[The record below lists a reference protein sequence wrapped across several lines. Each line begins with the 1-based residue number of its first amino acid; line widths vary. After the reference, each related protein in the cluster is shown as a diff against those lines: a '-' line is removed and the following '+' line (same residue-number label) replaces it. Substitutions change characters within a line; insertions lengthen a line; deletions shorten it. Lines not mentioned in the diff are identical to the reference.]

1 MSNTN
6 QIPTRLE
13 PDNMPDTIQLVAIDM
28 DGTLLNSQHQ
38 LSPGNEVA
46 LRRALAA
53 GVKIIF
59 ATGKTRTSAVP
70 IIEKLKLD
78 TPGVYSQG
86 LVITHGDGSILYER
100 TLAAALAH
108 KMAAFAQAAN
118 CSMVAYSGPDI
129 VTSVRD
135 EYTDVF
141 INYHEP
147 APIAYGS
154 WTAVFAARPVNKFI
168 IVSTKERI
176 DQIRPQLEQT
186 IGQEA
191 TIVQALDYMVE
202 ILPPGASKG
211 DGLRR
216 VLAHLQIDPARVMAL
231 GDGEN
236 DVEML
241 QLAGLGVAMGNAMPA
256 AKKAADVVTATND
269 EDGVA
274 QALARFL
281 R

>member
-1 MSNTN
+1 
-6 QIPTRLE
+6 
-13 PDNMPDTIQLVAIDM
+13 V
-28 DGTLLNSQHQ
+28 
-38 LSPGNEVA
+38 
-46 LRRALAA
+46 
-53 GVKIIF
+53 
-59 ATGKTRTSAVP
+59 
-70 IIEKLKLD
+70 
-78 TPGVYSQG
+78 
-86 LVITHGDGSILYER
+86 
-100 TLAAALAH
+100 
-108 KMAAFAQAAN
+108 AAFAQAAT

-135 EYTDVF
+135 QYTDVF

-256 AKKAADVVTATND
+256 AQQAADVITATND

-281 R
+281 

>member
-6 QIPTRLE
+6 QIPARLE

>member
-6 QIPTRLE
+6 QIPARLE

-108 KMAAFAQAAN
+108 KMAAFAQEAN

-135 EYTDVF
+135 QYTDVF

-154 WTAVFAARPVNKFI
+154 WTAVFTARPVNKFI

>member
-1 MSNTN
+1 MTN
-6 QIPTRLE
+6 
-13 PDNMPDTIQLVAIDM
+13 TIQLVAIDM

-46 LRRALAA
+46 LRRALAH
-53 GVKIIF
+53 GIKIVF

-70 IIEKLKLD
+70 IIDKLKLD

-86 LVITHGDGSILYER
+86 LVVYDGDGSVLYER
-100 TLAAALAH
+100 TLADSLAR
-108 KMAAFAQAAN
+108 KVANFATEAN
-118 CSMVAYSGPDI
+118 CSMVAYSGADI

-135 EYTDVF
+135 AYTDVF
-141 INYHEP
+141 IKYHEP

-154 WTAVFAARPVNKFI
+154 WTAVFAARSINKFI
-168 IVSTKERI
+168 IVSTREHI
-176 DQIRPQLEQT
+176 DQIRPRLEQA
-186 IGQEA
+186 IGHEA

-216 VLAHLQIDPARVMAL
+216 VLAHLQVDPAQVMAI

-241 QLAGLGVAMGNAMPA
+241 EIAGVGVAMGNAMPA
-256 AKKAADVVTATND
+256 ARQVADVVTGTND

-274 QALARFL
+274 QALARL
-281 R
+281 WQ

>member
-6 QIPTRLE
+6 QIPLE

-38 LSPGNEVA
+38 LSPGNEAA

-108 KMAAFAQAAN
+108 KVAAFAQAAT

-135 EYTDVF
+135 PYTDVF

-256 AKKAADVVTATND
+256 AQQAADVITATND

-281 R
+281 

>member
-1 MSNTN
+1 MTMTMTMTN
-6 QIPTRLE
+6 
-13 PDNMPDTIQLVAIDM
+13 TIQLVAIDM
-28 DGTLLNSQHQ
+28 DGTLLNSRHQ
-38 LSPGNEVA
+38 LSPGNEAA
-46 LRRALAA
+46 LRRAQEA
-53 GVKIIF
+53 GIQIVF
-59 ATGKTRTSAVP
+59 ATGKTRTSAIP
-70 IIEKLKLD
+70 IIDKLKLA

-86 LVITHGDGSILYER
+86 LVVYDGDGSILYER
-100 TLAAALAH
+100 RLAGSLAR
-108 KMAAFAQAAN
+108 KVADFVQEAN
-118 CSMVAYSGPDI
+118 CSMVAYSGDDI

-135 EYTDVF
+135 AYTDVF
-141 INYHEP
+141 IKYHEP

-154 WTAVFAARPVNKFI
+154 WTAVFAARPINKFI
-168 IVSTKERI
+168 IVSTRERI
-176 DQIRPQLEQT
+176 DQIRPRLEQA
-186 IGQEA
+186 IGHEA

-216 VLAHLQIDPARVMAL
+216 VLAHLQVDPAQVMAI

-241 QLAGLGVAMGNAMPA
+241 ALAGVGVAMGNAMPA
-256 AKKAADVVTATND
+256 ARQAADLVTGTND

-281 R
+281 Y

>member
-6 QIPTRLE
+6 HNQAGPKPAPRL
-13 PDNMPDTIQLVAIDM
+13 DTIQLVAIDM

-38 LSPGNEVA
+38 LSPGNEAA
-46 LRRALAA
+46 LCRALEN
-53 GVKIIF
+53 GVKIVF

-78 TPGVYSQG
+78 TPGVYRQG

-100 TLAAALAH
+100 TLAAVLAH
-108 KMAAFAQAAN
+108 KVAAFAQAVN

-135 EYTDVF
+135 QYTDVF

-154 WTAVFAARPVNKFI
+154 WTAVFTARRVNKFI

-216 VLAHLQIDPARVMAL
+216 VLAHLQIDPAQVMAL

-241 QLAGLGVAMGNAMPA
+241 QLAGLGVAMGNGMPA

-281 R
+281 W